1 MTTEDAKTYLSRREI
16 PRLFESLMTGLM
28 YHRPTDHIKYLIDCL
43 QKVHDKG
50 QENITWSSFV
60 DIRRTKTPL
69 PPISNGQVRP
79 GSKGG
84 SRPSSKTRA
93 KERGES
99 PTDVSSGDL
108 TNGRTSPKRKTPS
121 PVDKGKD
128 KKRAQHG
135 HVKEDKPAGTTTSPL
150 PDIPRSSEKISLPDI
165 PIVLVLGAPG
175 SEKDKHVDEL
185 LKRYSGWKHLNMG
198 SMIREEIARRGDA
211 HAKWKL
217 TRDLMSRGE
226 AAPEDITIET
236 LLSTL
241 KSCSSAKGVVIT
253 GFPRSM
259 KQSEEYSRA
268 VSRVDCVFMIDC
280 DEKAALDRL
289 LLRGRNSNKPE
300 DSMSAVT
307 ARLNY
312 FKAHTLPAAKVY
324 DDQGKLVVIDGDGG
338 SDMVKY
344 EFGKAFDNLFFTKY
358 GTTELGLRPVA
369 SRESNL
375 PDAASY
381 KKAFE
386 EDKTDSLARE
396 DSSMDADKPLFV
408 GQVPE
413 PPTDV
418 VPDTGRKPGLP
429 DSPIIFVAGGPG
441 SGKGTQC
448 ARIIKRYPGFVHIS
462 IGDLLRQ
469 EISNKGTADEKWTMI
484 SSLVSK
490 GEMAPEEETVELL
503 KAQLIKH
510 KDAKAFVVEGFP
522 RDKGQVDAFNKQIGG
537 LNFAI
542 LFDCEEFYMQ
552 NRLLNRGRASG
563 RIDDNATAVA
573 NRLNFY
579 KYNTLPI
586 LKYFDDAGKLVVLD
600 GDRDSDEMFYDISQ
614 MFDFAFF
621 GKQAEASSNS
631 SSFMTE
637 TPRQKSQAI
646 KSEDDANA
654 MAVIAAGIQASFV
667 RHKHVLKRPA
677 SYISKSG
684 QSSGPITNA
693 SKSERGSSKSR
704 KQQSSSEER
713 ELTDEELKAALCIQA
728 GYRGYVAR
736 QQYSSMREKEVKQDS
751 ESTEKKG
758 MSEEEEAA
766 IRIQAGFQGYKV
778 RKEIEAKKQAKQE
791 STDLKNIK
799 VVFVVGGPGSGK
811 GTQCERIV
819 SKYGFTHLS
828 TGDLLRAEVASG
840 SARGKELTA
849 IMEKGDLVPL
859 DTVLLLLKEA
869 MMAKAADSK
878 GFLIDGYPREM
889 EQGTRFEKEVTPCKF
904 ALYFHVS
911 DETMTKRLLG
921 RAETSGRV
929 DDNEE
934 TIKKRLKTFHDITTP
949 VIDYYEKQGKL
960 KKVSAEAG
968 PDEVFTEVETIFDE
982 MLKTETSPLKDAKIV
997 FVVGGPGSGKGTQC
1011 EKIVEKYG
1019 FCHLSSGDLL
1029 RAEVE
1034 SGSERGE
1041 KLKDIMAKGELVSL
1055 DVVLELIRE
1064 AMVNKLSETKCF
1076 LIDGYPREM
1085 EQGSRFENE
1094 VAECCNVLYFDV
1106 SDDTM
1111 TARLLDRGKTSGR
1124 VDDNEETIK
1133 KRLVTFHNQTQPVID
1148 HYTKQNKVIKVAA
1161 EGGVDDIF
1169 AEVQKFMNSKSW

>member
-621 GKQAEASSNS
+621 GKQAEA
-631 SSFMTE
+631 
-637 TPRQKSQAI
+637 
-646 KSEDDANA
+646 
-654 MAVIAAGIQASFV
+654 
-667 RHKHVLKRPA
+667 
-677 SYISKSG
+677 
-684 QSSGPITNA
+684 
-693 SKSERGSSKSR
+693 
-704 KQQSSSEER
+704 
-713 ELTDEELKAALCIQA
+713 
-728 GYRGYVAR
+728 
-736 QQYSSMREKEVKQDS
+736 EVKQDS

>member
-1 MTTEDAKTYLSRREI
+1 MPADITTLSPVVSSVLSINIYPVYVMDRLPTSLKLAAPIPCFGGYIQGQKRFRQLVHEDMENGKHVAFLDPKIEQNNSPITRCMPKDGLSWKMNLSFTEYHVYAIIDKYCRGLDFRHVLVLVSLLREENPELSVLNNDILVSTLFSVSQKHIDVMRTKDQWMFTTMQTLCEGLKHNFLPCFYLPRQNLLDTYHISKTKQGRALEKLGHILTSIKCNPKAVYKFTGYTSLESRNGSGKPRIFRAKKNGSAHAKNDNENPSSDVADGQLGVNDIVRDSAKIWRSHNKSAAKDDVTEISRQSSKIPAQEQVFVRCRSGKMTTEDAKTYLSRREI

-93 KERGES
+93 
-99 PTDVSSGDL
+99 
-108 TNGRTSPKRKTPS
+108 
-121 PVDKGKD
+121 
-128 KKRAQHG
+128 
-135 HVKEDKPAGTTTSPL
+135 KEDKPAGTTTSPL

-396 DSSMDADKPLFV
+396 DSSMGEGTAFILMVIQKYQVKFDADKPLFV

-429 DSPIIFVAGGPG
+429 DSPIIFVA
-441 SGKGTQC
+441 
-448 ARIIKRYPGFVHIS
+448 GFVHIS

-522 RDKGQVDAFNKQIGG
+522 RDKGQVDAFNKQ
-537 LNFAI
+537 
-542 LFDCEEFYMQ
+542 
-552 NRLLNRGRASG
+552 
-563 RIDDNATAVA
+563 
-573 NRLNFY
+573 
-579 KYNTLPI
+579 
-586 LKYFDDAGKLVVLD
+586 LD

-621 GKQAEASSNS
+621 GKQAEA
-631 SSFMTE
+631 
-637 TPRQKSQAI
+637 
-646 KSEDDANA
+646 
-654 MAVIAAGIQASFV
+654 
-667 RHKHVLKRPA
+667 
-677 SYISKSG
+677 
-684 QSSGPITNA
+684 
-693 SKSERGSSKSR
+693 
-704 KQQSSSEER
+704 QSSSEER

-791 STDLKNIK
+791 STVPVQEE
-799 VVFVVGGPGSGK
+799 VVEDTITAQGA
-811 GTQCERIV
+811 T
-819 SKYGFTHLS
+819 S
-828 TGDLLRAEVASG
+828 TGENTANPAHSKTLDE
-840 SARGKELTA
+840 SA
-849 IMEKGDLVPL
+849 
-859 DTVLLLLKEA
+859 
-869 MMAKAADSK
+869 
-878 GFLIDGYPREM
+878 
-889 EQGTRFEKEVTPCKF
+889 Q
-904 ALYFHVS
+904 
-911 DETMTKRLLG
+911 
-921 RAETSGRV
+921 
-929 DDNEE
+929 
-934 TIKKRLKTFHDITTP
+934 
-949 VIDYYEKQGKL
+949 
-960 KKVSAEAG
+960 
-968 PDEVFTEVETIFDE
+968 
-982 MLKTETSPLKDAKIV
+982 
-997 FVVGGPGSGKGTQC
+997 
-1011 EKIVEKYG
+1011 
-1019 FCHLSSGDLL
+1019 
-1029 RAEVE
+1029 
-1034 SGSERGE
+1034 
-1041 KLKDIMAKGELVSL
+1041 
-1055 DVVLELIRE
+1055 
-1064 AMVNKLSETKCF
+1064 
-1076 LIDGYPREM
+1076 
-1085 EQGSRFENE
+1085 
-1094 VAECCNVLYFDV
+1094 
-1106 SDDTM
+1106 
-1111 TARLLDRGKTSGR
+1111 
-1124 VDDNEETIK
+1124 
-1133 KRLVTFHNQTQPVID
+1133 
-1148 HYTKQNKVIKVAA
+1148 
-1161 EGGVDDIF
+1161 
-1169 AEVQKFMNSKSW
+1169 